1 MVSQEYQM
9 AIKQCTDFIS
19 NAGYYLDGI
28 GQHLDT
34 KSMMLKPNGSI
45 MKDTFSTRK
54 NQLIEIVKEWSE
66 YNGLKVLL
74 AKIKL
79 ENESI
84 KRVEVRKF

>member
-9 AIKQCTDFIS
+9 AIKQCTDFVN

-28 GQHLDT
+28 HQHLNT
-34 KSMMLKPNGSI
+34 NSMMLKPNGSI

-54 NQLIEIVKEWSE
+54 NQLIEITKKWSE
-66 YNGLKVLL
+66 YNELKVLL

-84 KRVEVRKF
+84 KRVEVWQF